1 MSSSHV
7 FFIPAILLVGAI
19 LGYVVGRRMMT
30 MELEQRRQAEAR
42 KAARRAARAATDGE
56 GGQSG

>member
-7 FFIPAILLVGAI
+7 FFIPAMLLLGAI
-19 LGYVVGRRMMT
+19 LGYVVGRRTMT

-42 KAARRAARAATDGE
+42 KAARRAARAATDGD
-56 GGQSG
+56 GGQAG